1 MTLQKFTRWD
11 LIPNVMIFGRGAF
24 VRWSGN
30 EGGNLNGTSVFTK
43 ETPREVSCPFY
54 YVKTQK
60 EDLCLGTR
68 KQALTRLQ
76 ICQCLDFGLLSLQ
89 TC

>member
-1 MTLQKFTRWD
+1 MGQV
-11 LIPNVMIFGRGAF
+11 P
-24 VRWSGN
+24 
-30 EGGNLNGTSVFTK
+30 
-43 ETPREVSCPFY
+43 CPFY

-89 TC
+89 TCENKFVSHKPPSLRYSLRQLE